1 MLPADNI
8 NASMVMD
15 KLEYS
20 EKLASLVG
28 NGKYKK
34 VKKDLIL
41 KTERKLSLIL
51 TKTRTTSH

>member
-28 NGKYKK
+28 NGKYK